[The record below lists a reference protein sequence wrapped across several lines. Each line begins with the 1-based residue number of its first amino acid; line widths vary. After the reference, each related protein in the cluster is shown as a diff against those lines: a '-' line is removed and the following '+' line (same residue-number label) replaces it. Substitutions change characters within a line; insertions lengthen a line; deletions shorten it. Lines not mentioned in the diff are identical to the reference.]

1 MSAAFQCLRC
11 GRLLRTL
18 SLIVAVLWGLGTQ
31 APLAT
36 TARQSRGIPSVTAT
50 NIRAPDIK
58 TRAPDMCKTFPL
70 RDMGTLDHSRGRA
83 WIWHPPSKV
92 SGRVYSKPLNVYL
105 TGTMPLRLQL
115 IWWANSPLCQ
125 KDWVPGSWVTVPW
138 AWWLFE
144 TSPLLVSSVGPTSVN
159 PALSGRTRKCIDVSW
174 Q

>member
-58 TRAPDMCKTFPL
+58 TRAPDVCKSSSL
-70 RDMGTLDHSRGRA
+70 GD
-83 WIWHPPSKV
+83 
-92 SGRVYSKPLNVYL
+92 SGAVEWWRV
-105 TGTMPLRLQL
+105 Q
-115 IWWANSPLCQ
+115 
-125 KDWVPGSWVTVPW
+125 
-138 AWWLFE
+138 E
-144 TSPLLVSSVGPTSVN
+144 
-159 PALSGRTRKCIDVSW
+159 
-174 Q
+174 